1 MKMSIGIF
9 QGVEAVK
16 CVVFIWN
23 YKAYSLSLKA
33 NLEHNLYS
41 ITDSQPKY
49 LMTLSIAEQMK
60 LERLAS
66 YCNYVC

>member
-1 MKMSIGIF
+1 MFDNGHGDTKMSIGSI

-33 NLEHNLYS
+33 KLDPNLYS
-41 ITDSQPKY
+41 LTDSQPKQ
-49 LMTLSIAEQMK
+49 LKTMSFSEQN
-60 LERLAS
+60 ET
-66 YCNYVC
+66 